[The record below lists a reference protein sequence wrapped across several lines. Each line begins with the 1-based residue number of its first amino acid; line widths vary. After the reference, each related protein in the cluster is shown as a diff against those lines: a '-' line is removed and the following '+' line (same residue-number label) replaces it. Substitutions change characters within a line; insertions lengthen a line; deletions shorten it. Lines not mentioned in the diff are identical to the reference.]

1 MEYESTDGSGK
12 VTKQGSGK
20 QSEANRRAHD
30 LAMDRH
36 KSAEQFDEDERAL
49 CVEDER
55 FCDKPGSQWDEI
67 ASRGRRRAK
76 RPMYEINRIAPAR
89 NQFLGDQLQNR
100 VEIRVR
106 PKGGGATQDISEI
119 YEGVVRSIRDASG
132 NSWKDNGLKEMATG
146 GIGAW
151 EVCTRYT
158 MDDGWDQE
166 IYLKPI
172 RSAATTVW
180 VDPESVEDCHKDAK
194 WMSSVKNWSLESFEK
209 RWPLSKASN
218 FNLLGGDN
226 CRSGWVTN
234 DLVRVADYYVK
245 EPVKKTLVLMTNG
258 KTYEKNEDFDKI
270 VDELEAGGIT
280 QSRTKVVNSHKVMH
294 YKLSGA
300 EILEGPN
307 EVPGMEIPIVL
318 GYGYSSWIDGIHLYC
333 GMVRKAKDPQ
343 RVYNYETSSSVETGA
358 LAPKDPYWVSTKQ
371 AEGYEGDLAR
381 MATDNS
387 PIHFFNP
394 DPETPGPPKRT
405 GAPAVQGAQINRI
418 RQAES
423 DIMSVTGYH
432 APSLGDNPR
441 DQSGVALRTQ
451 QRQGFNGTYE
461 ITDNH
466 AKMIEHTGRII
477 IGMIPPIYD
486 GTRIERIMKEDG
498 DVELVQINQVV
509 LDEQTGEEVV
519 LNDLSVG
526 KYDMKVDV
534 GPSFATKR
542 EEAVAYLTE
551 VGRTSPIIGQTT
563 TDLVLKNMDFPG
575 SKEAAARARK
585 LGIKEGYIEP
595 TPEEE
600 KEMQEKRRPDP
611 MAEINFEMMTVDLEK
626 RTVEVDKAEL
636 ENDQIRAETAKTWA
650 QTNETI
656 EGQELRTLVSQT
668 AAEQAL
674 EQVNKTIMD
683 GNRADAKEAREAQM
697 QQQQAQ
703 QQQQQQAQPQ
713 QQPRP
718 AQAPQQ

>member
-1 MEYESTDGSGK
+1 MEYSATDGSGK
-12 VTKQGSGK
+12 VSKQKTSE
-20 QSEANRRAHD
+20 QSAANKAAHD

-36 KSAEQFDEDERAL
+36 KASEQFEQDERQL
-49 CVEDER
+49 CVEDSL

-67 ASRGRRRAK
+67 ASRGRKRAK
-76 RPMYEINRIAPAR
+76 RPMYEINRVAAAR

-106 PKGGGATQDISEI
+106 PKGGGAKQDIAEI
-119 YEGVVRSIRDASG
+119 YEGVVRSIRDNSG
-132 NSWKDNGLKEMATG
+132 DSWKDNGLKEMATG

-158 MDDGWDQE
+158 VDDGWDQE

-172 RSAATTVW
+172 RSAATTVS

-194 WMSSVKNWSLESFEK
+194 WISVVKNWSPESFQK
-209 RWPLSKASN
+209 RWPLSKAAN
-218 FNLLGGDN
+218 FNLIGINGV
-226 CRSGWVTN
+226 RSGWRTQ
-234 DLVRVADYYVK
+234 DFIKVADYYVK
-245 EPVKKTLVLMTNG
+245 EPTKKTLVLMTNG
-258 KTYEKNEDFDKI
+258 QTYEKNEDFEKI
-270 VDELEAGGIT
+270 EDELAQNGIT
-280 QSRTKVVNSHKVMH
+280 QSQIKVVSSHKVLH
-294 YKLSGA
+294 YKLSGGEVLDGPH
-300 EILEGPN
+300 EI
-307 EVPGMEIPIVL
+307 PGMELPIVL
-318 GYGYSSWIDGIHLYC
+318 GYGYSSWIDGVHYYC
-333 GMVRKAKDPQ
+333 GMIRKAKDPQ

-381 MATDNS
+381 MATDNA
-387 PIHFFNP
+387 PVQFFNP
-394 DPETPGPPKRT
+394 DPENAGPPRRT
-405 GAPAVQGAQINRI
+405 GAPAVQAAQINRI

-423 DIMSVTGYH
+423 DIMSATGYH

-441 DQSGVALRTQ
+441 DQSGIALKTQ

-486 GTRIERIMKEDG
+486 GTRIERILKEDG
-498 DVELVQINQVV
+498 DVDLVQINQVV
-509 LDEQTGEEVV
+509 IDEQTGEEVV

-551 VGRTSPIIGQTT
+551 AGRTSPIIGQTT

-575 SKEAAARARK
+575 SKEASARARK
-585 LGIKEGYIEP
+585 LGIKEGYIDP

-600 KEMQEKRRPDP
+600 EEMKSKQKPDP
-611 MAEINFEMMTVDLEK
+611 IQELNFEMMVASLEERVAK
-626 RTVEVDKAEL
+626 IDQIEL
-636 ENDQIRAETAKTWA
+636 ESEKIRSETAENWA
-650 QTNETI
+650 QVQETI
-656 EGQELRTLVSQT
+656 EGQELRTLKSQT

-683 GNRADAKEAREAQM
+683 GKRADAKEAREDQM
-697 QQQQAQ
+697 HQQQAQAQ
-703 QQQQQQAQPQ
+703 QQQQGQSTQPQPQ
-713 QQPRP
+713 Q
-718 AQAPQQ
+718 